1 MQHITGQVWQ
11 QLASAYPSHQTLFES
26 AFKHINERYSGKDR
40 FYHNMQHLGLM
51 LELQQEYKEMI
62 DDHESMSFAIFY
74 HDIVYNASKPD
85 NEEKS
90 AVEAASFL
98 HQLTYGPA
106 GINKV
111 TSWINATKNHAN
123 PTNDSDLNY
132 LLDFDLSIFSVPI
145 MQYVEYA
152 RQIRQEYHMYPTLL
166 YNPGRK
172 KVLKHFLDMPYIY
185 KTEVFRA
192 MYEHTAR
199 ENIKWE
205 IGQL

>member
-1 MQHITGQVWQ
+1 MQHITGLVWQ
-11 QLASAYPSHQTLFES
+11 QLASAYPSHQTHFQT
-26 AFKHINERYSGKDR
+26 AFKHISDSYSGKER

-51 LELQQEYKEMI
+51 LELQEAYKDMI
-62 DDHESMSFAIFY
+62 DDHDSMAFAIFY
-74 HDIVYNASKPD
+74 HDIVYKADKTD

-90 AVEAASFL
+90 AMEAAIFL
-98 HQLTYGPA
+98 HQLTYGQA
-106 GINKV
+106 GISKV
-111 TSWINATKNHAN
+111 TSWINATKTHTN
-123 PTNDSDLNY
+123 PTNNSDLNY
-132 LLDFDLSIFSVPI
+132 LLDFDLSILSVPI

-152 RQIRQEYHMYPTLL
+152 RQIRQEYHMYPTLF

-172 KVLKHFLDMPYIY
+172 KVLQHFLEMPYIY

-192 MYEHTAR
+192 MYEQTAR